1 MITHALIG
9 SFVFM
14 IFTGIVGLAVSLI
27 LFISHN
33 EKSLGNR
40 LLALSIFSISYI
52 LLINASFLTNFYEY
66 FPETYR
72 ILSFLTFCIG
82 PFSYLYVRTVLRQ
95 EYRLAKSDY
104 LFFLPALLA
113 MINRIP
119 YHLLSREEQ
128 LDIIHQINLNLK
140 LVVLESDGLLPPGFL
155 AIFRIVLTLG
165 FVVAQLRLIR
175 QWKKKMWKKG
185 MYIIENNKI
194 VNWLEI
200 YSILLLVSSSL
211 LVVQTSLQVGSE
223 YHFEELII
231 FTMGITN
238 LVASITLFARP
249 KILYGLVGWLQE
261 EKPVISIKDF
271 TPETFTKEVAIAVRQ
286 SISIEE
292 GKSLKIKLEDYF
304 QNNQQFLSTGFTINE
319 LAREL
324 KIPVYQLSSF
334 INQEYQKSFVQYIN
348 DQRFQQVLLMK
359 EADPD
364 FKNYTIDYIG
374 KKIGFSS
381 RTSFVEFIKKRTGK
395 TPSEFLRGA

>member
-1 MITHALIG
+1 MIVHGLIG
-9 SFVFM
+9 PFIFM
-14 IFTGIVGLAVSLI
+14 IFTGIIGLAVSLI

-40 LLALSIFSISYI
+40 LLAMSIFSISYI
-52 LLINASFLTNFYEY
+52 LLINASFLTNFYDL
-66 FPETYR
+66 FPQTYR

-95 EYRLAKSDY
+95 EYRLAKTDY

-113 MINRIP
+113 VINRIP
-119 YHLLSREEQ
+119 YHLMSRQEQ
-128 LDIIHQINLNLK
+128 LDFIHQINLNLK
-140 LVVLESDGLLPPGFL
+140 LVVLESEGLLPPGYL

-165 FVVAQLRLIR
+165 FVIAQLLLIR
-175 QWKKKMWKKG
+175 QWKKKMWEKSI
-185 MYIIENNKI
+185 YIIENNKI
-194 VNWLEI
+194 VSWLEV
-200 YSILLLVSSSL
+200 YSILLLVSSVL
-211 LVVQTSLQVGSE
+211 LFVQTSLQVGSPI
-223 YHFEELII
+223 HFEQLII
-231 FTMGITN
+231 FTMGMTN

-261 EKPVISIKDF
+261 EKPIVSIKDF
-271 TPETFTKEVAIAVRQ
+271 T
-286 SISIEE
+286 
-292 GKSLKIKLEDYF
+292 KLEEYF
-304 QNNQQFLSTGFTINE
+304 KNNQQFLSTTFTIHE
-319 LAREL
+319 LAQEL
-324 KIPVYQLSSF
+324 KIPVYQLSTF

-348 DQRFQQVLLMK
+348 DQRFQQVLVMK

-364 FKNYTIDYIG
+364 FKSYTIDYIG

>member
-1 MITHALIG
+1 MIVHGLIG
-9 SFVFM
+9 PFIFM
-14 IFTGIVGLAVSLI
+14 IFTGIIGLAVSVI

-52 LLINASFLTNFYEY
+52 LLINASFLTNFYDF
-66 FPETYR
+66 FPQTYR

-95 EYRLAKSDY
+95 EYRLAKTDY

-119 YHLLSREEQ
+119 YHLISRQEQ
-128 LDIIHQINLNLK
+128 IDFIHKINLNMK
-140 LVVLESDGLLPPGFL
+140 LVVLESEGLLPPGYL
-155 AIFRIVLTLG
+155 AIFRILITLG
-165 FVVAQLRLIR
+165 FVIAQLLLIR
-175 QWKKKMWKKG
+175 QWKKKMWEKSI
-185 MYIIENNKI
+185 YIIENNKI
-194 VNWLEI
+194 VNWLEV
-200 YSILLLVSSSL
+200 YSILLLVSSAL
-211 LVVQTSLQVGSE
+211 LFVQTSLQVGSAI
-223 YHFEELII
+223 HFEQLII
-231 FTMGITN
+231 FTMGMTN

-261 EKPVISIKDF
+261 EKPIVSIKDF
-271 TPETFTKEVAIAVRQ
+271 TPELHTKEDVAAKRQ
-286 SISIEE
+286 SISIQE
-292 GKSLKIKLEDYF
+292 GKSLKNKLEEYF
-304 QNNQQFLSTGFTINE
+304 KNNQQFLSTGFTIHE
-319 LAREL
+319 LAKEL
-324 KIPVYQLSSF
+324 KIPVYQLSTF

-348 DQRFQQVLLMK
+348 DQRFQQVLEMK

-364 FKNYTIDYIG
+364 FKSYTIDYIG

>member
-52 LLINASFLTNFYEY
+52 LLINASFLTNFYKY

-140 LVVLESDGLLPPGFL
+140 LVLLESDGLLPPGYL
-155 AIFRIVLTLG
+155 AIFRILLTLG
-165 FVVAQLRLIR
+165 FIVAQLRLIR

-238 LVASITLFARP
+238 LVASITLFAQP

-271 TPETFTKEVAIAVRQ
+271 TPETNTKEVAIAVRQ
-286 SISIEE
+286 SMSIEE

-374 KKIGFSS
+374 KKIGFNS

>member
-1 MITHALIG
+1 M
-9 SFVFM
+9 
-14 IFTGIVGLAVSLI
+14 
-27 LFISHN
+27 
-33 EKSLGNR
+33 
-40 LLALSIFSISYI
+40 SIFSISYI

-128 LDIIHQINLNLK
+128 LEIIHQINLNLK
-140 LVVLESDGLLPPGFL
+140 LVVLESDGLLPPGYL
-155 AIFRIVLTLG
+155 AIFRILLTLG

-200 YSILLLVSSSL
+200 YSILLMVSSSL

-238 LVASITLFARP
+238 LVASITLFAQP

-271 TPETFTKEVAIAVRQ
+271 TPETNTKEVAIAVRQ
-286 SISIEE
+286 SMSIEE

-374 KKIGFSS
+374 KKIGFNS

>member
-1 MITHALIG
+1 MIVHGLIG
-9 SFVFM
+9 PFIFM
-14 IFTGIVGLAVSLI
+14 IFTGIIGLAVSLI

-40 LLALSIFSISYI
+40 LLAMSIFSISYI
-52 LLINASFLTNFYEY
+52 LLINASFLTNFYDF
-66 FPETYR
+66 FPQTYR

-95 EYRLAKSDY
+95 EYRLAKTDY

-119 YHLLSREEQ
+119 YHLMSRQEQ
-128 LDIIHQINLNLK
+128 IDFIHQINLNLK
-140 LVVLESDGLLPPGFL
+140 LVVLESEGLLPPGYL

-165 FVVAQLRLIR
+165 FVIAQLLLIR
-175 QWKKKMWKKG
+175 QWKKKMWEKG
-185 MYIIENNKI
+185 LYIIENNKI
-194 VNWLEI
+194 VNWLEV

-211 LVVQTSLQVGSE
+211 LVVQTSLQVGSAV
-223 YHFEELII
+223 HFEELII
-231 FTMGITN
+231 FTMGMTN

-261 EKPVISIKDF
+261 EKPIVSIKDF
-271 TPETFTKEVAIAVRQ
+271 TAETNTKEVAATERQ
-286 SISIEE
+286 SMSIQE
-292 GKSLKIKLEDYF
+292 GKSLKNKLEAYF
-304 QNNQQFLSTGFTINE
+304 QNNQQFLSTGFTIHE
-319 LAREL
+319 LAQEL
-324 KIPVYQLSSF
+324 KIPVYQLSTF

-348 DQRFQQVLLMK
+348 DQRFQQVLVMK

-364 FKNYTIDYIG
+364 FKSYTIDYIG

>member
-1 MITHALIG
+1 M
-9 SFVFM
+9 
-14 IFTGIVGLAVSLI
+14 
-27 LFISHN
+27 
-33 EKSLGNR
+33 
-40 LLALSIFSISYI
+40 
-52 LLINASFLTNFYEY
+52 
-66 FPETYR
+66 
-72 ILSFLTFCIG
+72 
-82 PFSYLYVRTVLRQ
+82 
-95 EYRLAKSDY
+95 
-104 LFFLPALLA
+104 
-113 MINRIP
+113 
-119 YHLLSREEQ
+119 
-128 LDIIHQINLNLK
+128 
-140 LVVLESDGLLPPGFL
+140 
-155 AIFRIVLTLG
+155 
-165 FVVAQLRLIR
+165 
-175 QWKKKMWKKG
+175 
-185 MYIIENNKI
+185 
-194 VNWLEI
+194 
-200 YSILLLVSSSL
+200 LLVSSSL

-324 KIPVYQLSSF
+324 NIPVYQLSSF